1 MLENVTG
8 VILAGGR
15 ATRMG
20 GQDKGLIEIA
30 GKTIV
35 ERIARQLSTQVPVV
49 LINAN
54 RNLDRYQKFGHS
66 VIADELEHFQ
76 GPLAGMVTALR
87 SIQNEWLLT
96 VPCDG
101 PFLAGDYASK
111 MMQAA
116 DRQSVSLVVASDGKR
131 LQPVYALIRKSLVD
145 SLDAFLQSGERK
157 IDRWYAQQ
165 SYAEV
170 SFVDK
175 WQMFTNIN
183 TPEQLR
189 DAELSVCDDP
199 DT

>member
-170 SFVDK
+170 PFTDK

-189 DAELSVCDDP
+189 DAELSVCDDA

>member
-1 MLENVTG
+1 MQENITG

-20 GQDKGLIEIA
+20 GQDKGLIEIG

-35 ERIARQLSTQVPVV
+35 ERIAHQLSTQVPIV

-54 RNLDRYQKFGHS
+54 RNVDRYQEFGHS
-66 VIADELEHFQ
+66 VVADELEHYQ
-76 GPLAGMVTALR
+76 GPLAGMATALK
-87 SIQNEWLLT
+87 SIESEWLLT

-101 PFLAGDYASK
+101 PFVADDYALK

-116 DRQSVSLVVASDGKR
+116 TGQSVRLAVATDGKR
-131 LQPVYALIRKSLVD
+131 LQPVYALINKSLAS

-157 IDRWYAQQ
+157 IDRWYAQE
-165 SYAEV
+165 SYASV
-170 SFVDK
+170 SFRAQA
-175 WQMFTNIN
+175 QMFTNIN

-189 DAELSVCDDP
+189 EAERSLRADSDA
-199 DT
+199 